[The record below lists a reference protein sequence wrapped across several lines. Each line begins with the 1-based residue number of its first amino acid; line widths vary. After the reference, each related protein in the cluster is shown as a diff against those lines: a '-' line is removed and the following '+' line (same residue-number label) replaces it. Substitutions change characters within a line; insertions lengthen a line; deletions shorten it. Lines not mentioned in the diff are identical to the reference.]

1 MLTIRLTRRGPA
13 LEDIFLSYN
22 REDQAVARTYAEA
35 FEREGL
41 SVWWDT
47 ALRSGDAYDEVTE
60 AALRNA
66 KAVVVLWSPRSVVSR
81 WVRAEATVADR
92 NGTLLPLMIE
102 PCDRPIM
109 FELTQTAD
117 LIGWNGST
125 DDTRWGGFIDD
136 VQRLLGRERVPRP
149 APAPAVP
156 ATPAQPALVLPSK
169 PSVGVMPFVNLSG
182 EADQDYFADGMV
194 VEIISALSLFQS
206 LFVISSGSTLSY
218 RGDTRGPSAIA
229 HELGVRY
236 ILQGTVRKSG
246 NQVRIAVELLDEVAL
261 SPIWTQRFDGNLD
274 DIFALQDEVSNSVA
288 SQIEPSIIASEVR
301 RATAQPTQSNSAYD
315 LYLRGT
321 QAYWELWTKES
332 LSRAADL
339 FAQAAAL
346 DPWFAQAHVYASSS
360 LINWVLQGH
369 AEDPGPVMQ
378 RSADFAQAALRVGQD
393 DAEVLSLAAYTLFQC
408 EAPQANVD
416 ALIERSLAI
425 NPGISICHYT
435 AGYIHLYAGRSE
447 PALAAYDMA
456 LRLDP
461 RTPWRD
467 AIIIGR
473 AQALYQLGRFA
484 EALPLYAHS
493 EIAFPE
499 VAQAIRRIAAACHA
513 RMGNLT
519 TARAMPG
526 ALDPISANE
535 QFLISRYRDPA
546 FRQQLYDDIA
556 LLRDTTPA

>member
-1 MLTIRLTRRGPA
+1 MLTKALKPRGPA
-13 LEDIFLSYN
+13 LEDIFISYN
-22 REDQAVARTYAEA
+22 REDQAVARIYADA
-35 FEREGL
+35 FKREGL

-66 KAVVVLWSPRSVVSR
+66 KAVVVLWSPRSVISR

-102 PCDRPIM
+102 PCERPIM

-117 LIGWNGST
+117 LIGWNGSA
-125 DDTRWGGFIDD
+125 DDTRWNGLVDD
-136 VQRLLGRERVPRP
+136 VQRLIGRERAPKPDP
-149 APAPAVP
+149 APAPP
-156 ATPAQPALVLPSK
+156 AAPALALPDK
-169 PSVGVMPFVNLSG
+169 PSVAVMPFVNLSG
-182 EADQDYFADGMV
+182 GEDQDYFADGMV

-218 RGDTRGPSAIA
+218 RGDPRSPSAIA
-229 HELGVRY
+229 RELGVRY
-236 ILQGTVRKSG
+236 ILQGSVRKAG
-246 NQVRIAVELLDEVAL
+246 NQVRIAVELIDEVAL
-261 SPIWTQRFDGNLD
+261 SPIWSQRFNGNLD
-274 DIFALQDEVSNSVA
+274 DIFALQDEISNSVA

-301 RATAQPTQSNSAYD
+301 RTADQPTRNNSAYD

-321 QAYWELWTKES
+321 QAYWEQWTKDS
-332 LSRAADL
+332 LARAADL
-339 FAQAAAL
+339 FEQAAAL
-346 DPWFAQAHVYASSS
+346 DPYFALAHVYASSS

-369 AEDPGPVMQ
+369 ADDPGPVMK
-378 RSADFAQAALRVGQD
+378 RSAEFAQAALRSGQN

-408 EAPQANVD
+408 EAPQANID
-416 ALIERSLAI
+416 ALIERSLAL
-425 NPGISICHYT
+425 NPGVSRCHYT

-467 AIIIGR
+467 AIIIGQ
-473 AQALYQLGRFA
+473 AQALYQLGRYT

-493 EIAFPE
+493 EVAFPE

-513 RMGNLT
+513 RMGDLA

-535 QFLISRYRDPA
+535 HFLISRYRDPA
-546 FRQQLYDDIA
+546 FRQALYDDIA
-556 LLRDTTPA
+556 LLMDHAPT

>member
-1 MLTIRLTRRGPA
+1 M
-13 LEDIFLSYN
+13 
-22 REDQAVARTYAEA
+22 ARTYADA

-102 PCDRPIM
+102 PCERPIM

-117 LIGWNGST
+117 LIGWNGSA
-125 DDTRWGGFIDD
+125 DDTRWCGLVDD
-136 VQRLLGRERVPRP
+136 VQRLIGRERVPRP
-149 APAPAVP
+149 SPAPAVP
-156 ATPAQPALVLPSK
+156 AAPAPPALALPSK

-182 EADQDYFADGMV
+182 GEDQDYFADGMA
-194 VEIISALSLFQS
+194 VEIITALSLFQS

-218 RGDTRGPSAIA
+218 RGDTRSPSAIA
-229 HELGVRY
+229 RELGVRY

-301 RATAQPTQSNSAYD
+301 RAATQPTQSNSAYD

-321 QAYWELWTKES
+321 QAYWELWTKDS

-339 FAQAAAL
+339 FARAAAL
-346 DPWFAQAHVYASSS
+346 DPEFALAQVYASSS

-369 AEDPGPVMQ
+369 AEDPGPVMK
-378 RSADFAQAALRVGQD
+378 RSADFAQAALRAGQN

-416 ALIERSLAI
+416 GLIERSLAI

-447 PALAAYDMA
+447 PALAAYDTA

-513 RMGNLT
+513 RMGDLT

-526 ALDPISANE
+526 ALGPISANE
-535 QFLISRYRDPA
+535 HFLISRYRDPA
-546 FRQQLYDDIA
+546 FRQRLYDDIA
-556 LLRDTTPA
+556 LLMDKTSD

>member
-1 MLTIRLTRRGPA
+1 MPA
-13 LEDIFLSYN
+13 LEDIFISYN
-22 REDQAVARTYAEA
+22 REDQAVARIYAEA
-35 FEREGL
+35 FVRAGL

-60 AALRNA
+60 AALRGA
-66 KAVVVLWSPRSVVSR
+66 KAVVVLWSKRSVVSR

-92 NGTLLPLMIE
+92 IGTLLPLMIE
-102 PCDRPIM
+102 PCERPIM

-117 LIGWNGST
+117 LIGWSGAA
-125 DDTRWGGFIDD
+125 DDPRWTGLVGD
-136 VQRLLGRERVPRP
+136 VKRLMERDRAPKP
-149 APAPAVP
+149 APAPIA
-156 ATPAQPALVLPSK
+156 ATPAPPALALPAK
-169 PSVGVMPFVNLSG
+169 PSVAVMPFVNLSG
-182 EADQDYFADGMV
+182 GEDQEYFADGMV

-218 RGDTRGPSAIA
+218 RGDPRSPPAIA
-229 HELGVRY
+229 RELGVRY
-236 ILQGTVRKSG
+236 ILQGSVRKAG

-261 SPIWTQRFDGNLD
+261 SPIWSQRFDGNLD
-274 DIFALQDEVSNSVA
+274 DIFALQDDVSNSVA

-301 RATAQPTQSNSAYD
+301 RTADQPTRNNNAYD

-321 QAYWELWTKES
+321 QAYWELWTKDS
-332 LSRAADL
+332 LARAASL
-339 FAQAAAL
+339 FEQAAAL
-346 DPWFAQAHVYASSS
+346 DPYFALAQVYASSS

-369 AEDPGPVMQ
+369 AEDPRPVMK
-378 RSADFAQAALRVGQD
+378 RSADFAQAALRTGQN

-416 ALIERSLAI
+416 ALIDRSLAL
-425 NPGISICHYT
+425 NPGVSRCHYT
-435 AGYIHLYAGRSE
+435 AGYIHMYAGRCE

-467 AIIIGR
+467 AIIIGQ
-473 AQALYQLGRFA
+473 AQALYQLGRYA

-493 EIAFPE
+493 ELAFPE

-513 RMGNLT
+513 RMGDLA

-535 QFLISRYRDPA
+535 QFLISRYRNPA

-556 LLRDTTPA
+556 LLMERPAALAAPTAA